1 LTRHRFAVLV
11 LLVIPLAS
19 GLWYLLDVLSAYSQ
33 ESKTTSMT
41 VSNFDN
47 RFRGLHK
54 ALPPRSVLGYVS
66 DNVADDAE
74 AQEEFYLT
82 EYALTPAIVK
92 GTSEEHLVVAN
103 LHTLKID
110 PAQFRAKHLER
121 LQDFGNDVFLFINTT
136 K

>member
-1 LTRHRFAVLV
+1 
-11 LLVIPLAS
+11 VIPLAS

-41 VSNFDN
+41 VSNFDK
-47 RFRGLHK
+47 RFAALHQ
-54 ALPPRSVLGYVS
+54 ALPPRTVLGYVS
-66 DNVADDAE
+66 DNVASDAE

-82 EYALTPAIVK
+82 EYALAPAIVR
-92 GTSEEHLVVAN
+92 GTSEQHFVVAN

-110 PAQFRAKHLER
+110 QALFRAKHLER
-121 LQDFGNDVFLFINTT
+121 LQDFGNDVLLYVNTT